1 MNKEHLHPAL
11 RLVLSGI
18 LSVVVLYVF
27 PSAARD
33 PRWLLGLAG
42 VAAASFVLVVPVLIR
57 GDSWQKMVAGI
68 LLFVPSF
75 GLVAALLGVASA
87 L

>member
-1 MNKEHLHPAL
+1 MNKPLHPAF
-11 RLVLSGI
+11 RLVASGALSLI
-18 LSVVVLYVF
+18 LVYIWKM
-27 PSAARD
+27 AGRD
-33 PRWLLGLAG
+33 PRWCIITGD
-42 VAAASFVLVVPVLIR
+42 VAAAAFVLLVPVVVH

-75 GLVAALLGVASA
+75 GLLMAAIGVLSS

>member
-1 MNKEHLHPAL
+1 MNKEQLHPAL

-27 PSAARD
+27 PAAARD

-75 GLVAALLGVASA
+75 GLVVALLGVVSA

>member
-1 MNKEHLHPAL
+1 MNKTQLHPAL

-18 LSVVVLYVF
+18 LSVLYVF
-27 PSAARD
+27 PAAARD

-75 GLVAALLGVASA
+75 GLVAALLGVVSA